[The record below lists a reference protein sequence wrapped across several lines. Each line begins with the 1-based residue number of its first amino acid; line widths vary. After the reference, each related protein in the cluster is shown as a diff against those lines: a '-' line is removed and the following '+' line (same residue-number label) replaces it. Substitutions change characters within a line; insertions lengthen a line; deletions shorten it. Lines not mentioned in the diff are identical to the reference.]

1 MLRPILMPYD
11 FADPLYWF
19 DRAEEM
25 RSRAELMQD
34 LHNREI
40 MHRIADD
47 YERLGQRAIKRGGTE

>member
-1 MLRPILMPYD
+1 MPYD
-11 FADPLYWF
+11 FADPMYWF
-19 DRAEEM
+19 DRAKEM
-25 RSRAELMQD
+25 RSRPELMQD